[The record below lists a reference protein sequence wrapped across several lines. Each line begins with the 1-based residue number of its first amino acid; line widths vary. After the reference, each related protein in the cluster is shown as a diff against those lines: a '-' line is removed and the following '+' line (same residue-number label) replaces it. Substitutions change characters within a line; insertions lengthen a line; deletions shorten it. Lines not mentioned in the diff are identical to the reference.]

1 MWKSSTNILAACFIT
16 TGLLAMGCSQKKESA
31 GGEAAA
37 PAAPATPATPATP
50 AIPEAARAEAKEIF
64 AMRCTPCHGATG
76 GGDGAAS
83 AGLTPKPRNFHE
95 TSWQQSVTDAHIEK
109 IIVYGGAAVGK
120 APMMPGNPDLAE
132 KTATVAAL
140 REYVRGLGGK

>member
-16 TGLLAMGCSQKKESA
+16 TGLLAMGCSQKKESP

-37 PAAPATPATPATP
+37 PAAPAAP

-76 GGDGAAS
+76 AGDGAAS
-83 AGLTPKPRNFHE
+83 AGLTPKPRNFHD
-95 TSWQQSVTDAHIEK
+95 TSWQASVTDAHIEK

-120 APMMPGNPDLAE
+120 APMMPGNPDLAD